1 LILGGLFLSSPA
13 FASTESIF
21 PDGSHCVA
29 YKVEKTILFVSSSNV
44 IGKNCDVSAQVLP
57 EVGGLYRVEVNVPVR
72 SFDSGETDRDKDVMH
87 ILKADEHPDL
97 TFKTQPMSADAWHE
111 LFSKTD
117 FDLDG
122 DLSIGDKTFPLKM
135 KMHYIDKDDEAEVQ
149 GSGHV
154 RFQDL
159 GLKPPS
165 VGAGLFVQ
173 AKSDIE
179 LQFHLQSRRIL
190 GADSIR
196 LIKEEK

>member
-1 LILGGLFLSSPA
+1 MLSSLA
-13 FASTESIF
+13 FASTEAIF
-21 PDGSHCVA
+21 PDDGHCVA
-29 YKVEKTILFVSSSNV
+29 YRVQKTILFVSSSEV

-57 EVGGLYRVEVNVPVR
+57 EVGGLYHVEVNVPIR
-72 SFDSGETDRDKDVMH
+72 SFDSGEADRDKDVSK
-87 ILKADEHPDL
+87 ILKADDHPDL
-97 TFKTQPMSADAWHE
+97 TFKTKPMTADAWHE
-111 LFSKTD
+111 LFAKID

-135 KMHYIDKDDEAEVQ
+135 KMHYIDKNDEAEVQ

-154 RFQDL
+154 RFEDL

-165 VGAGLFVQ
+165 VGGGVFVQ

-179 LQFHLQSRRIL
+179 LDFQLQSRRIL

-196 LIKEEK
+196 LVREEK